1 MSVKVELIDELRKR
15 ANVSYEEAKEA
26 LEKCNGDLVEALIYL
41 EKQNKVKSDEGS
53 SFFNIIK
60 KIIKKGN
67 TTKFIIKKKD
77 NIILSLPVTIVVI
90 ITVFAPYV
98 AVPGLI
104 LALITGHR
112 FRFKGKNGEPAKVNE
127 TLDKISN
134 VVDTAKKKFNEDTD
148 SQSSKQV

>member
-26 LEKCNGDLVEALIYL
+26 LEKCNEDLVEALIYL

-77 NIILSLPVTIVVI
+77 NIILSLPVTIVAI

-112 FRFKGKNGEPAKVNE
+112 FRFKDKNGEPAKVNE

-148 SQSSKQV
+148 SQGSNQV